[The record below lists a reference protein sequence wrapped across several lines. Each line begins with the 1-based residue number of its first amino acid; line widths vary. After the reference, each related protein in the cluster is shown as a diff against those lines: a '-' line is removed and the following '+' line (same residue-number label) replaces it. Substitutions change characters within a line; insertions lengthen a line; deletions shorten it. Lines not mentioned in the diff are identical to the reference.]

1 MQRVLRHLLGVICL
15 SALFTALIPATEAAL
30 GVTAEVYAQAAG
42 GSAGAPGRIETKVN
56 DIVSLIQN
64 VLTALT
70 VVAVAFVGFKFIKG
84 DPDAWSFALKALVG
98 VVVIFGATS
107 LVQWLST

>member
-1 MQRVLRHLLGVICL
+1 MQRVQRHLTGVVCL
-15 SALFTALIPATEAAL
+15 LVVFISVVGFGVEA
-30 GVTAEVYAQAAG
+30 YAQ
-42 GSAGAPGRIETKVN
+42 SAGALGRIETKVQ
-56 DIVSLIQN
+56 DIVTLIQN

>member
-1 MQRVLRHLLGVICL
+1 MQRVFCHLLGVICL
-15 SALFTALIPATEAAL
+15 SLTLLGASVALEAAFNL
-30 GVTAEVYAQAAG
+30 GPEAYAQAAG
-42 GSAGAPGRIETKVN
+42 SSGALGSIEQKVA
-56 DIVSLIQN
+56 DIVTLITN

-98 VVVIFGATS
+98 VVVIFGAAT
-107 LVQWLST
+107 LVQWLSS

>member
-1 MQRVLRHLLGVICL
+1 MQRVICHLLGAVCL
-15 SALFTALIPATEAAL
+15 AALFSAVIPVAEL
-30 GVTAEVYAQAAG
+30 GLGLTAEAYAQAAG
-42 GSAGAPGRIETKVN
+42 GSAGALGRIENKVS

-70 VVAVAFVGFKFIKG
+70 AVAVAFVGFKFIKG

-98 VVVIFGATS
+98 VVVIFGATE
-107 LVQWLST
+107 LVQWLSS

>member
-1 MQRVLRHLLGVICL
+1 MQRVFCHLLGVICL
-15 SALFTALIPATEAAL
+15 SLTLLGASVALETAFNLVPEAYAQSSGAL
-30 GVTAEVYAQAAG
+30 G
-42 GSAGAPGRIETKVN
+42 SIEQKVA
-56 DIVSLIQN
+56 DIVTLITN

-98 VVVIFGATS
+98 VVVIFGAAN